1 MFHGDFHDKEIN
13 ELYNHPKVK
22 GMVSYTHGEG
32 FGRPLLEFSMTKKPI
47 IVSGY
52 SGHVDFLDKNNSILL
67 LYFDCIPELGAT
79 DGMKE
84 DSWFV
89 VDYNAEFQ
97 RKFLEMKKII
107 ENMLLM

>member
-22 GMVSYTHGEG
+22 AMVSYTHGEG

-52 SGHVDFLDKNNSILL
+52 SGHVDFLDKNNQILL
-67 LYFDCIPELGAT
+67 PVILTVPRVL
-79 DGMKE
+79 
-84 DSWFV
+84 
-89 VDYNAEFQ
+89 
-97 RKFLEMKKII
+97 FLMV
-107 ENMLLM
+107 

>member
-1 MFHGDFHDKEIN
+1 MKTSGRTYSVIDRNSILKKIEEIKKSVEAETLPNIYLFHGDFHDKEIN

-22 GMVSYTHGEG
+22 AWVSYTHGEG

-67 LYFDCIPELGAT
+67 LQVL
-79 DGMKE
+79 
-84 DSWFV
+84 
-89 VDYNAEFQ
+89 
-97 RKFLEMKKII
+97 
-107 ENMLLM
+107 